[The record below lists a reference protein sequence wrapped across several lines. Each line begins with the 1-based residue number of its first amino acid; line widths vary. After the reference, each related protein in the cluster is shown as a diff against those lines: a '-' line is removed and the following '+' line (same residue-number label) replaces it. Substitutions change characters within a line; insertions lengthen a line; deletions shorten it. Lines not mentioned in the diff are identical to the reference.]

1 MRAKL
6 IFLLFIG
13 FCLTEPV
20 LADVPNAD
28 NWESFDP
35 EICAADPEHPL
46 GLRAVIFPPQFE
58 TYLETLLET
67 STIDMT
73 IQRDQNGKYEF
84 QAREL
89 PDMRHPKTRRRL
101 SGLQYLAFLNPEGE
115 LVREGGMP
123 FTNYRPLTP
132 RSTSI
137 LRGEDGS
144 DIIPQPTLEEYTL
157 KHDKPYQDVM
167 RDEIEVEKRKL
178 EKADTCTFI
187 YYSFFEKRLVRTR
200 QMQPYG
206 QFQCRDGGGYE
217 LSSPL
222 ITQSYDYRRVV
233 GATDSG
239 NFIYKDA
246 NGDISVQRTLYAP
259 HFYESDHPTL
269 NACEWTQIH

>member
-1 MRAKL
+1 MRAKV
-6 IFLLFIG
+6 IFYLFIG
-13 FCLTEPV
+13 FFLAAPV
-20 LADVPNAD
+20 LAEVPNAE

-35 EICAADPEHPL
+35 EICAADPDHPL

-67 STIDMT
+67 SNIEMT

-84 QAREL
+84 RMREV
-89 PDMRHPKTRRRL
+89 PDLSTPKTRRRL
-101 SGLQYLAFLNPEGE
+101 SGLQYLAFLNAKGE
-115 LVREGGMP
+115 LVQEGGMP
-123 FTNYRPLTP
+123 FTNNQPFTP
-132 RSTSI
+132 SSTAI
-137 LRGEDGS
+137 MHRQDGS
-144 DIIPQPTLEEYTL
+144 DIIPQAIAEEYTI
-157 KHDKPYQDVM
+157 KRDKPYQDVM

-187 YYSFFEKRLVRTR
+187 YYRFFEKRLVRTR

-246 NGDISVQRTLYAP
+246 NGDISVQRTLYVP
-259 HFYESDHPTL
+259 HFYESDHPAL
-269 NACEWTQIH
+269 NICDWTQIR